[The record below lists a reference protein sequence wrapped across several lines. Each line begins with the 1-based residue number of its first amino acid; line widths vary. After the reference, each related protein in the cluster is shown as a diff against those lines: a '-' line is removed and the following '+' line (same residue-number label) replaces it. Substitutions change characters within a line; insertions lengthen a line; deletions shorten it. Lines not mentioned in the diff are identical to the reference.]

1 MPIIKSAKK
10 AARQSVKRTAHN
22 QQIKRTIKAA
32 LKEFKANPTDET
44 LRKVQSEYDKA
55 VKKGLLKKNTASR
68 RKSSLVK
75 LAKALSAEAAKP
87 KTVAKTAKKAAKP
100 AKKAAVKTAK
110 SSEKAVKA
118 SEKAAD
124 KKPATKAP
132 AKKPAAKKAPA
143 PKKAEKATEKAEKAA
158 KAEKTEK

>member
-32 LKEFKANPTDET
+32 IKDFKANPTDEN

-55 VKKGLLKKNTASR
+55 VKKGLIKKNTASR

-75 LAKALSAEAAKP
+75 LAKSLSVKP
-87 KTVAKTAKKAAKP
+87 SGAKKAAKP
-100 AKKAAVKTAK
+100 AAKPAAKAAPKKAAAKPAAKKATTA
-110 SSEKAVKA
+110 
-118 SEKAAD
+118 
-124 KKPATKAP
+124 KKPAAKATKP
-132 AKKPAAKKAPA
+132 VAKKPAAKKATT
-143 PKKAEKATEKAEKAA
+143 KK
-158 KAEKTEK
+158 